1 VISILGWFSPFEYAY
16 ILLIFSGFLVKFSRP
31 AHFHSD
37 LLAWI
42 IDHVG
47 QPFAIQV
54 QVSN

>member
-1 VISILGWFSPFEYAY
+1 
-16 ILLIFSGFLVKFSRP
+16 
-31 AHFHSD
+31 

-54 QVSN
+54 QVSNWMNVANVTYISIWHIRAQLYSYKDPHCVISIRLVFE